1 MNWII
6 FHLEFQ
12 IWIDINTGKGVGCQS
27 LVVTG
32 NVFGIDTNLQLGCP
46 VRARVSILI
55 IWLLKEENAKIS
67 AKPSNLCR
75 SYYMVPFSQGDPI
88 VLCQYLLLWMDPPGN
103 FKRRDLP
110 RSLRRLTEHKSQ
122 VRPDHCRKRGIR
134 FPPISCSNFSLI
146 GVSMSFLLSKSQTS
160 SETAQ
165 HQAPDFCTW
174 RFSKSWLP
182 TSATKRAAQGKS
194 IGTNLHLWNHYCISK
209 YIKYADGFFPV
220 CCFFHDSNG

>member
-1 MNWII
+1 
-6 FHLEFQ
+6 
-12 IWIDINTGKGVGCQS
+12 
-27 LVVTG
+27 
-32 NVFGIDTNLQLGCP
+32 
-46 VRARVSILI
+46 
-55 IWLLKEENAKIS
+55 
-67 AKPSNLCR
+67 
-75 SYYMVPFSQGDPI
+75 
-88 VLCQYLLLWMDPPGN
+88 MDPPGN

-194 IGTNLHLWNHYCISK
+194 IGTNLHLWNHYRTAYQICWR
-209 YIKYADGFFPV
+209 FFPSLLFLSWFKRV
-220 CCFFHDSNG
+220 ETWNAPFHSQQGSVGSPARPAAYHSESWPSLNGDLAMCRFQGMLF